1 MNRTDIQAGIDTS
14 VVMRLLTGQPTP
26 QAAVATEYLAKI
38 ECAGAAV
45 FVSNLVVSEAYF
57 ACNYHYRM
65 PKGEVLRG
73 LLALLSQPTFVV
85 HPALLD
91 LLAAEDL
98 ATAKPGFLDRLI
110 HAEYTGA
117 DLPLVTFEKSAQ
129 RLPDSRLLSAT
140 A

>member
-14 VVMRLLTGQPTP
+14 VVMRLLTGEPAP
-26 QAAVATEYLAKI
+26 LASIATEYLAEI
-38 ECAGAAV
+38 EGAGAAV

-65 PKGEVLRG
+65 PKAEVLRG
-73 LLALLSQPTFVV
+73 LLTLLSKPTFVV
-85 HPALLD
+85 HPALLG
-91 LLAAEDL
+91 LLAKEDL

-117 DLPLVTFEKSAQ
+117 DLPLVTFEKSAS
-129 RLPDSRLLSAT
+129 RLPNSRLLSAT
-140 A
+140 T